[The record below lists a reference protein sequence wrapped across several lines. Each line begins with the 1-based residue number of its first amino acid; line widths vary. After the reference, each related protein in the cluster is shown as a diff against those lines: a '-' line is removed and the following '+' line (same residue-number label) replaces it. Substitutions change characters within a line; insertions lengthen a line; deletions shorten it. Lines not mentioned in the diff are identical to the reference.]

1 MMEARLSL
9 VTLGVADLA
18 RSKAFYEVMG
28 FRPAFENEQIVFLP
42 MGGLVLALFGKGDLD
57 ADMNRANT
65 GTGHIALAHNTRSEA
80 EVDTIIALA
89 AKSGGSVLKAAHK
102 ADWGG
107 YSGYFAD
114 PDGHAW
120 EVAFNPY
127 WTIDAE
133 GRIDMATPQ
142 AQP

>member
-1 MMEARLSL
+1 MMEPRLSL

-18 RSKAFYEVMG
+18 RSKAFYEAMG
-28 FRPAFENEQIVFLP
+28 FTTAFENDKIVFLP
-42 MGGLVLALFGKGDLD
+42 MDGMVLALFGGHDLD
-57 ADMNRANT
+57 ADMARANT

-80 EVDTIIALA
+80 EVDAIIDHAVA
-89 AKSGGSVLKAAHK
+89 HGGSLLKAAHK
-102 ADWGG
+102 AEWGG

-127 WTIDAE
+127 WTIDPE
-133 GRIDMATPQ
+133 GRINMGS
-142 AQP
+142 

>member
-18 RSKAFYEVMG
+18 RSKAFYEAMG
-28 FRPAFENEQIVFLP
+28 FKAAFANDQIVFLP
-42 MGGLVLALFGKGDLD
+42 MGGMVLALFGKHDLD
-57 ADMNRANT
+57 ADMARENA
-65 GTGHIALAHNTRSEA
+65 GHGHIALAHNTRSEP
-80 EVDTIIALA
+80 EVDAIIDHAVA
-89 AKSGGSVLKAAHK
+89 SGGSLLKAAHK

-120 EVAFNPY
+120 EVAFNPH
-127 WTIDAE
+127 WTIDPE
-133 GRIDMATPQ
+133 GRINMGS
-142 AQP
+142 

>member
-9 VTLGVADLA
+9 VTLGVADIA
-18 RSKAFYEVMG
+18 RSKAFYEAMG
-28 FRPAFENEQIVFLP
+28 FRTAFENDQIVFLP
-42 MGGLVLALFGKGDLD
+42 MGGLVLALFGKHDLD
-57 ADMNRANT
+57 ADMARENAGN
-65 GTGHIALAHNTRSEA
+65 GHIALAHNTRSEA
-80 EVDTIIALA
+80 EVDAIIDHAVA
-89 AKSGGSVLKAAHK
+89 SGGSLLKAAHK

-120 EVAFNPY
+120 EVAYNPY

-133 GRIDMATPQ
+133 GRINMAP
-142 AQP
+142 